1 MVRRERK
8 IVMSSSFHSEGI
20 SRRTVLLGCVTGGA
34 GVLATGAKAL
44 EMSPVKVSKD
54 SVHYQTV
61 ALGGHRCDVCKLFVK
76 PASCIAVS
84 GPIGSDCGCRIWLPK
99 TA

>member
-1 MVRRERK
+1 
-8 IVMSSSFHSEGI
+8 MSRSVASRVGL
-20 SRRTVLLGCVTGGA
+20 SRRTVLLGCMAGGVGA
-34 GVLATGAKAL
+34 LTTGASAQ

-61 ALGGHRCDVCKLFVK
+61 ALSAHHCGGCKLFVA
-76 PASCIAVS
+76 PSACIAVS
-84 GPIGSDCGCRIWLPK
+84 GPIGADCGCRIWLPK